1 MFKYKRKTI
10 KFELTKNNY
19 KYDIN
24 VNDIVY
30 TTINP
35 GILQQYITKFYVE
48 NKIDIISIKAE
59 NTWNYKFHVTVKTT
73 RENINKLAY
82 FLLNNFS
89 KYIHNL
95 QY

>member
-35 GILQQYITKFYVE
+35 GILQQYI
-48 NKIDIISIKAE
+48 ISQ
-59 NTWNYKFHVTVKTT
+59 
-73 RENINKLAY
+73 
-82 FLLNNFS
+82 NFM
-89 KYIHNL
+89 
-95 QY
+95 

>member
-35 GILQQYITKFYVE
+35 GILQQYTTKFCVE

-82 FLLNNFS
+82 FLLDNFS

>member
-30 TTINP
+30 TTINS
-35 GILQQYITKFYVE
+35 GILQQYITKFCVE

-82 FLLNNFS
+82 FLLDNFS